1 MTESPHPASDGE
13 KPASGGERPAPGGE
27 RPTPGSTDAELIA
40 LIREH
45 TPDSSI
51 GRQAFAELYARHHD
65 PALHYAIRLTG
76 DRPRAEDAVAEA
88 FAKIWRAWGNGAGPE
103 ESFKP
108 YLMTAVRSES
118 YRGTATTSAT
128 TAVVP
133 EVLDVLAGSTSRDH
147 ASELAEREHLA
158 RAFSSLPGTWQTA
171 ITLIDIDGTPTAE
184 AAESLDLSPN
194 SFNSL
199 LRRAREGLRTAYL
212 QEHVEPARPA
222 CAAYSSELGRRRG
235 ESIETHL
242 RHCQYCRRQTLL
254 LGRINTKLGA
264 WITPAVLAAALLES
278 EQFPAVPH
286 VAAMDADAEPTGAES
301 AGAESAGAESAGA
314 QNSETVFFSPG
325 TGSGAAGSPSGLA
338 VGLKIA
344 AAALIATAAI
354 VATVWALNPTP
365 NAPEVEGP
373 TSSPVQ
379 PETDLTDDDPG
390 EDLRSP
396 VAPPAAGS
404 PDADVPAVP
413 ANEGPRNPAPAPPA
427 PGEPGGP
434 NAVPPGPRDP
444 GPNDPGPNDPGP
456 GDPGPGR
463 PAPPPP
469 SDPPPTT
476 PPPSDPPPTE
486 PPPTEPPTP
495 SPTPTPT
502 EPPPTSPPPTEPPP
516 TEPPPTSPPPTE
528 PPPTTPPPTEPPTPS
543 PTPTEPDDDCH
554 DLGWGWH
561 CH

>member
-1 MTESPHPASDGE
+1 MTESPS
-13 KPASGGERPAPGGE
+13 
-27 RPTPGSTDAELIA
+27 PTPDDESPVDDGGTATDAELVA

-45 TPDSSI
+45 TPDSAS

-103 ESFKP
+103 DAFKS

-118 YRGTATTSAT
+118 YRCTATTSAT
-128 TAVVP
+128 TAVLP
-133 EVLDVLAGSTSRDH
+133 EVLDVLAGSSSRDH
-147 ASELAEREHLA
+147 ANEIAEREHLA
-158 RAFSSLPGTWQTA
+158 RAFSSLPETWQTA

-184 AAESLDLSPN
+184 AAGALGLSPN

-212 QEHVEPARPA
+212 QELVEPARPA
-222 CAAYSSELGRRRG
+222 CAAYSSELARYVRKQLGRRRG
-235 ESIETHL
+235 ASIETHL

-264 WITPAVLAAALLES
+264 WLTPAVLAAALIES
-278 EQFPAVPH
+278 EQFPAVPP
-286 VAAMDADAEPTGAES
+286 VAAANAGAEP
-301 AGAESAGAESAGA
+301 AGAESAGAEPAGA
-314 QNSETVFFSPG
+314 QNSETVFFSSQS
-325 TGSGAAGSPSGLA
+325 GSGAAGSPSGLA
-338 VGLKIA
+338 LGLKIA

-354 VATVWALNPTP
+354 AATVWALDPSP

-379 PETDLTDDDPG
+379 PETGLADDDPG

-396 VAPPAAGS
+396 VAPPAADS
-404 PDADVPAVP
+404 PDAAVPAVP

-434 NAVPPGPRDP
+434 NAAPPAPRDP
-444 GPNDPGPNDPGP
+444 GPNNPGPGDPGP

-469 SDPPPTT
+469 TDPPPSE
-476 PPPSDPPPTE
+476 PPPTSPPPTE
-486 PPPTEPPTP
+486 PPPTSPPPTEPP
-495 SPTPTPT
+495 PTS
-502 EPPPTSPPPTEPPP
+502 PPPTSPPPTEPPP

-528 PPPTTPPPTEPPTPS
+528 PPPTSPPTPS
-543 PTPTEPDDDCH
+543 PTPTEPGDNCH
-554 DLGWGWH
+554 DVGWGWH